1 MANQSIPVSP
11 AELGQM
17 CIKTVVGTGETKRG
31 KKDGKDEEVE

>member
-17 CIKTVVGTGETKRG
+17 CIKTGETKRG